1 MAGIARNFPSMAP
14 AMYSYYFAVFL
25 AAIQGAIA
33 VTFTVPERAHTGNLR
48 YAPLDSAP
56 VGISFEFFAFPSYFT
71 NVSATTQCLSNWKD
85 LTGVWPPIRI
95 GGTTQDRAQY
105 DSRTSAYVVYTVS
118 SAADAPASLTFGS
131 SFLTLAGSYGGSVVI
146 GLNRGK
152 NNIQNTIDAAKVVV
166 SEVGN
171 LLAIELGNEPE
182 YYSRNG
188 QPIASGGWSP
198 AIDAASQNDWALAVG
213 SAVNQKPIIQSGNS
227 NDSPPTWGAA
237 ELIATQNSTV
247 KQYVK
252 TYAHHNYPGGSVTSL
267 MSHKGISSN
276 LHVFDSDVAA
286 ALKEDKPYVL
296 GETNSVSGGGAAGV
310 SPTFGAALWTM
321 DYVLRATYSNI
332 SRIYFHHGTVG
343 NCQYCFWGRYSM
355 GAPYY
360 GAYAATALMA
370 EASYLTALD
379 DGTTNYAA
387 YVSFDADGAPLR
399 ALLYNSDYFG
409 GSGSRS
415 SQTFELRGL
424 AGSSLRAKRL
434 TAESAMSRV
443 DQGGTVTFGG
453 QGFRDGDCKVTGTE
467 TFESLTV
474 SGGQTTVTVKASE
487 ALLVYLQ

>member
-1 MAGIARNFPSMAP
+1 M
-14 AMYSYYFAVFL
+14 AMYFRYLVVFL
-25 AAIQGAIA
+25 AAIHSAIAA

-48 YAPLDSAP
+48 YAPLDPAP

-71 NVSATTQCLSNWKD
+71 NVSATSQCLSNWKD

-105 DSRTSAYVVYTVS
+105 DSSTEAYVVYTVS
-118 SAADAPASLTFGS
+118 NAADAPSSLTFGS
-131 SFLTLAGSYGGSVVI
+131 SFLTLAGSYGGSVVV

-152 NNIQNTIDAAKVVV
+152 NNIANTIDAAKLAV

-198 AIDAASQNDWALAVG
+198 ATDAASQNNWALEVG
-213 SAVNQKPIIQSGNS
+213 SAVDKKPIIQCGNS

-247 KQYVK
+247 KQYAK

-267 MSHKGISSN
+267 MSHKGIASN

-286 ALKEDKPYVL
+286 ALQEGKPYVF

-321 DYVLRATYSNI
+321 DYVLRASYSNI
-332 SRIYFHHGTVG
+332 SRTYFHHGTVG

-360 GAYAATALMA
+360 GAYTATALTA

-387 YVSFDADGAPLR
+387 YVSFDSDGAPLR

-409 GSGSRS
+409 GSGSRP
-415 SQTFELRGL
+415 SQSFEIGGL
-424 AGSSLRAKRL
+424 TGSSLRAKRL

-453 QGFRDGDCKVTGTE
+453 VSFSDGDCKASGTE
-467 TFESLTV
+467 TFETLTV
-474 SGGQTTVTVKASE
+474 SGGQTTATVQASE